1 MLRDVL
7 FVMGGGAVGSA
18 LRYLTGVMLPVAAGT
33 FPWPT
38 FVVNVFGSFILGVIA
53 TAATH
58 HDVLSRQQALLLGTG
73 LCGGFTTFSTFS
85 VESVALFEQDRLDLA
100 ALYIG
105 LTLVCTLGA
114 AWFGMITARS
124 LIN

>member
-1 MLRDVL
+1 MVRDVL

-18 LRYLTGVMLPVAAGT
+18 LRYLAGVMLPSAAGT

-38 FVVNVFGSFILGVIA
+38 FVVNVVGSFALGMIA
-53 TAATH
+53 AAATH

-85 VESVALFEQDRLDLA
+85 VESVALFEQHRPDLA
-100 ALYIG
+100 ALYVGASVI
-105 LTLVCTLGA
+105 CSFGA
-114 AWFGMITARS
+114 AWLGVVAARTLTS
-124 LIN
+124 

>member
-18 LRYLTGVMLPVAAGT
+18 LRYLTGMMLPSAAGT

-38 FVVNVFGSFILGVIA
+38 FVVNVIGSFILGVIA

-85 VESVALFEQDRLDLA
+85 VESVALLEQHRPDLA
-100 ALYIG
+100 ALYVG
-105 LTLVCTLGA
+105 TTLICTLGA
-114 AWFGMITARS
+114 AWLGIVAARA
-124 LIN
+124 LTT